1 MRGSTSNQNAM
12 CSYVSLEERIPK
24 HHPLRKLQRIVVTIL
39 ATMDKEFEAV

>member
-1 MRGSTSNQNAM
+1 MR
-12 CSYVSLEERIPK
+12 SYVSLEERIPK